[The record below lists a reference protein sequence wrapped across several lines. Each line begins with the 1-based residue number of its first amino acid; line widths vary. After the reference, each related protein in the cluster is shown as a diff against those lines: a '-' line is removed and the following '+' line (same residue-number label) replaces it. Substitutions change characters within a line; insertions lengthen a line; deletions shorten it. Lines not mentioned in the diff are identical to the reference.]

1 MRRLPLS
8 LKIFRRFVFRSIR
21 WATVTLLSLLFLPF
35 WFLERLI
42 PRKKTLWV
50 FGSFAG
56 RGFTDNS
63 RSFFEYMQEN
73 HPEIDCVW
81 ITKSRDIC
89 SLLRSHGL
97 KCEMAYSPKGWFLQ
111 LFAGAFF
118 NDHGNGDYNCHA
130 LNGAKIVSLWHGMPM
145 KKMGVLYDEYLIE
158 KKFLLFRTRLYW
170 ILFPWI
176 RNNFSLVPVLSEFFI
191 PCLQTAFGNPFG
203 KPMSE
208 ERFQVLG
215 LPRNDD
221 LLSHGRNLFVEKIRG
236 EFPQCTIIFYLPT
249 FRLAMYTDE
258 PFNPFCAQFGFDEKE
273 FSSFLERN
281 NLVFLYKPH
290 PYETFRCDSKN
301 PRFKALGESDVLN
314 LYEFL
319 ADVDILLTDYSSV
332 YFDFKITGKPVAL
345 LPFDFESYVSIRGLF
360 FDYWTEIS
368 DFKAKSW
375 RELYSGFEEGKV
387 IASDEKK
394 FNTFFDSSS
403 SERIF
408 DSVKRLLK
416 I

>member
-1 MRRLPLS
+1 MRGVPVHVFKS
-8 LKIFRRFVFRSIR
+8 LVFRAIR
-21 WATVTLLSLLFLPF
+21 RAAVTLISILFLPL
-35 WFLERLI
+35 WFSERLI

-50 FGSFAG
+50 FGSFDG
-56 RGFTDNS
+56 KGFTDNS
-63 RSFFEYMQEN
+63 RSFFEYMQKN
-73 HPEIDCVW
+73 HSEIKCAW
-81 ITKSRDIC
+81 ITRSRDVC
-89 SLLRSHGL
+89 SLLRSYGF
-97 KCEMAYSPKGWFLQ
+97 KCEMAYSLKGWLLQ

-118 NDHGNGDYNCHA
+118 NDHGNGDYNYHA

-145 KKMGVLYDEYLIE
+145 KKMGVLYDEYLMG
-158 KKFLLFRTRLYW
+158 KKFLLFRTRLSW
-170 ILFPWI
+170 VLFPW
-176 RNNFSLVPVLSEFFI
+176 RRKNFSLVPVLSEFFI
-191 PCLQTAFGNPFG
+191 PYLQASFGNPFG
-203 KPMSE
+203 KPMDK

-215 LPRNDD
+215 LPRNDA
-221 LLSHGRNLFVEKIRG
+221 LLSHGKNLFVEKIRG
-236 EFPQCTIIFYLPT
+236 EFPQSTVVFYLPT

-258 PFNPFCAQFGFDEKE
+258 PFNPFCPQFGFDEKE

-290 PYETFRCDSKN
+290 PYETFRCDSKI
-301 PRFKALGESDVLN
+301 PRFKALSEGDVLN

-319 ADVDILLTDYSSV
+319 ADVDVLLTDYSSV

-360 FDYWTEIS
+360 FDYWNEIP

-375 RELYSGFEEGKV
+375 GEFYSGFEEGKIV
-387 IASDEKK
+387 ATDEKK
-394 FNTFFDSSS
+394 FNRFVDASS
-403 SERIF
+403 SERVF